1 MSRSIFTL
9 FAALAVFQVVSA
21 VDVSKNKSIRLEFG
35 DNDGIPKAKLAGDE
49 RGTGFI
55 GDLTVGRRYADETV
69 FRRVIEF
76 ENPTNVIQSS
86 ILNLSITN
94 GAIHYVSARNNQGSF
109 AVVCDNPST
118 LGQSSGSINLRVPPT
133 STSVLSLTIASH
145 Q

>member
-9 FAALAVFQVVSA
+9 FAALALLQAASA
-21 VDVSKNKSIRLEFG
+21 VDVSKHKNIRLEFAA
-35 DNDGIPKAKLAGDE
+35 NDGVPQTKLAGDE

-55 GDLTVGRRYADETV
+55 GDLTVGRHFADETV

-86 ILNLSITN
+86 TLNLSVSN
-94 GAIHYVSARNNQGSF
+94 GVIHYVSARNNQGSY
-109 AVVCDNPST
+109 AVVCDNPSS
-118 LGQSSGSINLRVPPT
+118 LGTSGGSINLRVPPT

-145 Q
+145 